1 MTYETR
7 NATIRDAEIEY
18 NKGMLTLWL
27 QLDYGDLQQG
37 FGGYCLFNPNFD
49 AAEHSLAGFFLHRTL
64 AAVGVLKFSQLKG
77 KTIRVA
83 LDGIGLGAMI
93 QGIGHIVKDEWF
105 YPGREL

>member
-1 MTYETR
+1 MTYEIR

-27 QLDYGDLQQG
+27 QLDYGELQQG
-37 FGGYCLFNPNFD
+37 FGGYRLFNSNFD
-49 AAEHSLAGFFLHRTL
+49 TAERSPAGFFIDRILT
-64 AAVGVLKFSQLKG
+64 AVGVLKFSQLRG

-83 LDGIGLGAMI
+83 LDGIGLRATI